1 MKIVQKTASL
11 RILLWVFA
19 SCVCMSAALLFLS
32 ACNETTEDSETRYEV
47 EYPSVSKVGYYAE
60 YLGESERQ
68 KPEVK
73 NEGVAESYPVYGTRL
88 YGAGENTN
96 AEEKKALL
104 KENEMLIGT
113 GLSNVNGTYDSM
125 DAEGNL
131 F

>member
-32 ACNETTEDSETRYEV
+32 ACNETTEDSKTRYEV

-68 KPEVK
+68 KP
-73 NEGVAESYPVYGTRL
+73 R
-88 YGAGENTN
+88 
-96 AEEKKALL
+96 
-104 KENEMLIGT
+104 
-113 GLSNVNGTYDSM
+113 
-125 DAEGNL
+125 
-131 F
+131 